1 MTLFLSG
8 GDREEKKKRKGK
20 GERRNGKKRGGGGRS
35 VKKMKG
41 TALANNQTHYSKRCS
56 LGGRSIKLFSS

>member
-20 GERRNGKKRGGGGRS
+20 GERRNGKKRGGGRR